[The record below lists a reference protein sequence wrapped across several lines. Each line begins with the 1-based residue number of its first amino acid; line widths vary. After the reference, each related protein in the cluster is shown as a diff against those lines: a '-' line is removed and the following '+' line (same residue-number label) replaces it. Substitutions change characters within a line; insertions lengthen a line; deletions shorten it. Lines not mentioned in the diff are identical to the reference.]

1 MGPSQ
6 TRSTTPGAPTTSTPT
21 VDGVTQDPAGPR
33 HARTLRPSVAR
44 VPALVLTGVLT
55 LLASG
60 AAAVYLDLRGQIDVS
75 DVSGLVLATPRAD
88 ATTAAPGDPFAG
100 DAMNVLVMGT
110 DLRDAENAALAG
122 EAEGMRSDT
131 TMLVHVAG
139 DRTWAEVVSIPRDS
153 LVELPECVLPGGGRS
168 KPRTTMF
175 NEAFSIGAGPEQDV
189 DHAAACTIN
198 AVQALTGVTVTHH
211 VVVRMTGVIDV
222 VDALGGVR
230 MCLPEPVDESPR
242 YGDLHLPAGEQ
253 RLDGR
258 QAIGFLRARHGTGMG
273 LELGSDLTRIA
284 RQQAFVQSA
293 VRELLGK
300 DLLGDVDELYAV
312 ARAVLGSLSADPQL
326 ADPVRLAAFA
336 SSLRGMDRSR
346 IVFTEVPVAAAPT
359 DPNRVVWTS
368 AADEIWQRLAS
379 DAPPP
384 QLAPAAPAASPD
396 AAGGGAGGGAETPG
410 GSAATA
416 PPGDGAGAGADGG
429 SGQPGTAVPP
439 ADALLPGVCAT

>member
-1 MGPSQ
+1 MIDD
-6 TRSTTPGAPTTSTPT
+6 TPGP
-21 VDGVTQDPAGPR
+21 Q

-60 AAAVYLDLRGQIDVS
+60 AAAVYLDLRAQIDVS
-75 DVSGLVLATPRAD
+75 DVSGLVVATPRAG
-88 ATTAAPGDPFAG
+88 ATTAPPDDPFAG
-100 DAMNVLVMGT
+100 DAMNILVMGT

-122 EAEGMRSDT
+122 EADGMRSDT

-153 LVELPECVLPGGGRS
+153 LVELPECALPGGGRS

-189 DHAAACTIN
+189 DHAAACTIG

-211 VVVRMTGVIDV
+211 LVVCMTGVIDV

-230 MCLPEPVDESPR
+230 MCLREPVDESPR

-273 LELGSDLTRIA
+273 LEVGSDLTRIA

-300 DLLGDVDELYAV
+300 DLLGDVDELYRV

-346 IVFTEVPVAAAPT
+346 IVFTEVPVTAAPS
-359 DPNRVVWTS
+359 DRNRVVWTS
-368 AADEIWQRLAS
+368 AADEVWQRLAS
-379 DAPPP
+379 DTPPAALAPPVP
-384 QLAPAAPAASPD
+384 TSDPAPTGAPTGGPAGGAAPGGEEGTPPGGPTPGAPAPGAPTPD
-396 AAGGGAGGGAETPG
+396 Q
-410 GSAATA
+410 A
-416 PPGDGAGAGADGG
+416 PV
-429 SGQPGTAVPP
+429 VPP
-439 ADALLPGVCAT
+439 QDEVLAGVCA